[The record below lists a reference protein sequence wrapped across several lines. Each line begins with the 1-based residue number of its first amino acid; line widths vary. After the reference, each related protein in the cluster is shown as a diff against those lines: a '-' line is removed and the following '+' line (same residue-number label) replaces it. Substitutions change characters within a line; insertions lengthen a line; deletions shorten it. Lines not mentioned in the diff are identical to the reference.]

1 MPQFPQRTVRL
12 KVPGNEREMWQKSKS
27 GIFSEQLNNS
37 VPWIFFRIYYSSF
50 LLFFCICKN
59 VCACVKI
66 NTKLHSSPL
75 CFFLSSSGEEAALE
89 RVSLLLPPLISPC
102 CPVPVSPP
110 CSPQALDRT
119 STLWASIS
127 VYFIVTYP
135 EAGTIFC
142 CHFKFVI
149 IYFNLIIIL
158 FNTLSLCIFTSLI
171 FFSYI
176 LHFSVVFFFC
186 FVCVGWPW
194 PVGVCGLWHTC
205 FGQMPFP
212 PEYLAPPAERLK
224 KERKTKA
231 PKNKKEPSGKVREEK
246 QKTWMLAASP
256 LEKHRT
262 FYYTCPAVIIN
273 GWIYYILIHKN
284 S

>member
-50 LLFFCICKN
+50 LLVFCICKN

-176 LHFSVVFFFC
+176 LHFSVVFFFLFC
-186 FVCVGWPW
+186 
-194 PVGVCGLWHTC
+194 VCGLTLACGCVWSLAHMFWADALPTGV
-205 FGQMPFP
+205 FGSPCWTI
-212 PEYLAPPAERLK
+212 E
-224 KERKTKA
+224 ERK
-231 PKNKKEPSGKVREEK
+231 KNKGTKKQEGAFREGERGKTKDMDVGSVTVRET
-246 QKTWMLAASP
+246 QDVLLP
-256 LEKHRT
+256 LSCSYHQWLDLLYFNT
-262 FYYTCPAVIIN
+262 Q
-273 GWIYYILIHKN
+273 
-284 S
+284 